1 MVQQPKRFSAFM
13 PPSSYIEPVPLD
25 TGGITAFADEYKR
38 FMTPFL
44 PPRRPLDQQI
54 EFRQKQLQP
63 FLTKPRTK
71 EEILS
76 DQQAFFGDDTQKDAE
91 IQGALALA
99 KYGSQVAQTPGSLL
113 QALVA
118 PAGTLAEDFSKIAA
132 SRSATERAAKEFAY
146 NTEIAER
153 QALEEQKLELALG
166 ALKTAEE
173 DNRTIDGYNVA
184 IGQEAFKVGLDAAKL
199 DQKTKNTA
207 LANNFSVANQFNLQ
221 KPTFMAG
228 KNPETGK
235 FEQGMVYASADPN
248 NPRVIIKDGE
258 YVAVPDYFV
267 EMTQKEFGDLQTA
280 GQVDFSK
287 AKPKNFL
294 VPDESQVSGYKE
306 VPGFT
311 VSGAHYVYLDANG
324 QRVDGNPNLAT
335 PAPAGYL
342 MGSLKDVFE
351 VSTDNVGRTKV
362 TIKQGD
368 KAGESFISSFTVPGG
383 PGGEQII
390 STMNLGNKL
399 DLPKYEDGKLIS
411 GNPMVFQQGGAGV
424 RAEQLSPERYGRV
437 TQAITALN
445 SALNG
450 SDDVFG
456 AIPEAVGPYNAV
468 KSFATN
474 YINALVPNSE
484 AEWTRWLRTE
494 GAKTTMRN
502 WTRQFVKANALSDR
516 YAMAEQEILTQ
527 LAENPDRF
535 WSSPEGSLARFK
547 ELNRQMLNALED
559 NRALLENR
567 DPLRLR
573 YVPTGTKNDPFEY
586 SAPGQYDYL
595 TSLAGNPKFKDQLKD
610 IFVRMSPEEAKN
622 LGFPESA
629 YKNKSSVLIRL
640 DDPSLYTEE
649 PSPEDQSSLLQETT
663 DEVQISKLD
672 TSFPEP
678 VKKELSKKE
687 SIDTIVRTI
696 AGEAAG
702 ESQEGRL
709 AVANVVINRLLDDKH
724 PDNVFSI
731 TKKKNSEGF
740 APFSA
745 FNSLDKQGNNL
756 VNISENS
763 KLYKEIEALVTARL
777 SGQLQDNTGGATY
790 YYNPS
795 VVKPSWADQMIAEHA
810 TGGKRIG
817 KHFFVGAIS

>member
-1 MVQQPKRFSAFM
+1 
-13 PPSSYIEPVPLD
+13 
-25 TGGITAFADEYKR
+25 
-38 FMTPFL
+38 
-44 PPRRPLDQQI
+44 
-54 EFRQKQLQP
+54 
-63 FLTKPRTK
+63 
-71 EEILS
+71 
-76 DQQAFFGDDTQKDAE
+76 
-91 IQGALALA
+91 
-99 KYGSQVAQTPGSLL
+99 
-113 QALVA
+113 
-118 PAGTLAEDFSKIAA
+118 
-132 SRSATERAAKEFAY
+132 
-146 NTEIAER
+146 
-153 QALEEQKLELALG
+153 
-166 ALKTAEE
+166 
-173 DNRTIDGYNVA
+173 
-184 IGQEAFKVGLDAAKL
+184 
-199 DQKTKNTA
+199 
-207 LANNFSVANQFNLQ
+207 
-221 KPTFMAG
+221 
-228 KNPETGK
+228 
-235 FEQGMVYASADPN
+235 
-248 NPRVIIKDGE
+248 
-258 YVAVPDYFV
+258 
-267 EMTQKEFGDLQTA
+267 
-280 GQVDFSK
+280 
-287 AKPKNFL
+287 
-294 VPDESQVSGYKE
+294 
-306 VPGFT
+306 
-311 VSGAHYVYLDANG
+311 
-324 QRVDGNPNLAT
+324 
-335 PAPAGYL
+335 
-342 MGSLKDVFE
+342 
-351 VSTDNVGRTKV
+351 
-362 TIKQGD
+362 KQGS
-368 KAGESFISSFTVPGG
+368 KAGESFISSITVPGG

-437 TQAITALN
+437 TQAIVALN

-456 AIPEAVGPYNAV
+456 AIPDAVGPYNAV

-595 TSLAGNPKFKDQLKD
+595 TSLAGNPKFKDKLKD

-640 DDPSLYTEE
+640 NDPSLYTEE

-663 DEVQISKLD
+663 DQVQISKLD

-696 AGEAAG
+696 A
-702 ESQEGRL
+702 
-709 AVANVVINRLLDDKH
+709 
-724 PDNVFSI
+724 
-731 TKKKNSEGF
+731 
-740 APFSA
+740 
-745 FNSLDKQGNNL
+745 
-756 VNISENS
+756 
-763 KLYKEIEALVTARL
+763 
-777 SGQLQDNTGGATY
+777 
-790 YYNPS
+790 
-795 VVKPSWADQMIAEHA
+795 
-810 TGGKRIG
+810 
-817 KHFFVGAIS
+817 